1 MNKIILIGRLT
12 KDPELKTTNNGTNV
26 CSFTIAVNRKFKN
39 ASGNYD
45 ADFINCVAWKQ
56 SAEFVSKYFTKGRM
70 IAVEGSLQTRS
81 YKAQDGSNRSATE
94 VMVESLD
101 FCGDKPTEVKP
112 EAKQEAKPNDGF
124 VEVDD
129 GELPF

>member
-56 SAEFVSKYFTKGRM
+56 SAEFVSKYFAKGRM

-101 FCGDKPTEVKP
+101 FCGDKPTETKP
-112 EAKQEAKPNDGF
+112 EAKQEVKPNDGF